1 MLKKKIV
8 FDTINYLT
16 DILMRSYTMKRNR
29 RFAVWVCVL
38 MVLFTGCGQA
48 GGMKAVESDTISVE
62 KNGRITYYLVGDLDR
77 DYYSLSE
84 LSAMAADEADRF
96 NESAGKDGA
105 AVVDRVEMLPENES
119 KAMIVYQFDGY
130 SSFNDFVR
138 KFNKGEGNF
147 FYGTVEEALNL
158 GYTCTA
164 LKNVK
169 DGTLITE
176 EQLKQEGT
184 KKLIITDEKA
194 VIYCSEKAACLSDGA
209 VLREDGSVDA
219 SAAEGTVYILMK

>member
-62 KNGRITYYLVGDLDR
+62 KNGRITYYLVGDL
-77 DYYSLSE
+77 
-84 LSAMAADEADRF
+84 
-96 NESAGKDGA
+96 ESAGKDGA

>member
-1 MLKKKIV
+1 
-8 FDTINYLT
+8 
-16 DILMRSYTMKRNR
+16 MKRNR
-29 RFAVWVCVL
+29 RFAVWVCAL
-38 MVLFTGCGQA
+38 MVLFSGCGQA
-48 GGMKAVESDTISVE
+48 GEMKTVESDTISVE

-77 DYYSLSE
+77 EYYSLSE
-84 LSAMAADEADRF
+84 LSVMAEDETARF
-96 NESAGKDGA
+96 NQSAGKDGA

-119 KAMIVYQFDGY
+119 RAMIVYQFDGY
-130 SSFNDFVR
+130 ASFNDFVR
-138 KFNKGEGNF
+138 KFNKGAGNF

-158 GYTCTA
+158 GYSGAA

-169 DGTLITE
+169 DGTLITA

-194 VIYCSEKAACLSDGA
+194 VIYCAEKAAGLSDGA

-219 SAAEGTVYILMK
+219 SAAEGTVYILLK